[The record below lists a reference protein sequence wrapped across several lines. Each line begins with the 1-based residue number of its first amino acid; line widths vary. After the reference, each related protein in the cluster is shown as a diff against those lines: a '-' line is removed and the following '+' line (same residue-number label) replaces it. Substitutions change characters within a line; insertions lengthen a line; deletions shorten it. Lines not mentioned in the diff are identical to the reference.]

1 MEKESGSKPLI
12 GQRGISGSTIKM
24 IAIISMLIDHIGAV
38 VVQRMLYF
46 PQYGGEL
53 RTLYMILRSIGRLG
67 FPIFCFLLV
76 EGFTHTR
83 NVWKY
88 ALRLGVFALLSEV
101 PFDLAFSDAWMY
113 NGYQNVFVTLLIGLF
128 VMIFIDRIGKRK
140 WPVAL
145 KAPLQLCVVI
155 AGMYAA
161 EFLKTD
167 YAALGVMCIVTIFLF
182 RKNRLAQAIAGA
194 VVFLWEIPA
203 SLAFLPVAAYNGK
216 RGWKMKYFFYAF
228 YPCHLLI
235 LYGIAR
241 LLQLT

>member
-1 MEKESGSKPLI
+1 MEKENGIKPLI
-12 GQRGISGSTIKM
+12 GRRGISGSAIKM

-38 VVQRMLYF
+38 VVERMLYF
-46 PQYGGEL
+46 PQYGDGL
-53 RTLYMILRSIGRLG
+53 RTLYMVLRSIGRLG

-76 EGFTHTR
+76 EGFMHTR
-83 NVWKY
+83 SVWKY

-101 PFDLAFSDAWMY
+101 PFDLAFSGSWMY
-113 NGYQNVFVTLLIGLF
+113 SKYQNVFVTLLIGLL
-128 VMIFIDRIGKRK
+128 VMIFMDRIGKRK
-140 WPVAL
+140 WPAVL
-145 KAPLQLCVVI
+145 KAPLQLGVII

-161 EFLKTD
+161 ELLRTD

-235 LYGIAR
+235 LYGIAWFLR
-241 LLQLT
+241 LM